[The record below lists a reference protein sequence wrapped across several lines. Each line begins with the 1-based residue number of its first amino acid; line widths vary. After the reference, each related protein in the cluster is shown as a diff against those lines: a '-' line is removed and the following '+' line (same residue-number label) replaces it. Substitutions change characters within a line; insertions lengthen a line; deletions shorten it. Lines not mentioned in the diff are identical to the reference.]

1 MFKLLSCYL
10 LPWELIEFLKA
21 LEVPLLAVRL
31 GFESEEAEH
40 VGKCFHC
47 VIFFSHLVTEWN
59 MQERVE
65 WDYKYCNNVGNAC
78 MAGVGMKFGSL
89 VEGWGKEDNQ
99 NDSTMSMKPRV
110 WYRVQSAFKRRK
122 RAPPVLAAI
131 KEFFYPLFLSP
142 VMCNTTRLEEKRCSR
157 GFLWR

>member
-1 MFKLLSCYL
+1 MFKLLSCYPL
-10 LPWELIEFLKA
+10 LWELIGFLKA

-65 WDYKYCNNVGNAC
+65 WDYKYCNNVGNAFV
-78 MAGVGMKFGSL
+78 AGVGMKSAS
-89 VEGWGKEDNQ
+89 VMEGWGKEDNQ
-99 NDSTMSMKPRV
+99 NDPTVVMKLRV
-110 WYRVQSAFKRRK
+110 WGRVQGAFKRWK
-122 RAPPVLAAI
+122 RVPPVPAAI

-142 VMCNTTRLEEKRCSR
+142 IMCNTTRLEEKRCSR